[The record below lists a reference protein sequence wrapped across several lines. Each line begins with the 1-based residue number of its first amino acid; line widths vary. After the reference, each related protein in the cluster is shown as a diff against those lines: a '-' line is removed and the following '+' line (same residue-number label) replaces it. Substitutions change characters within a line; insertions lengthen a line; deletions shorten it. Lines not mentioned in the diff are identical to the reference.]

1 MIKIFEREIPN
12 KMDELTIEQ
21 FEKVTEITNNKE
33 LDNIERYI
41 KIFEYFGVKESEWDD
56 NDVELSDFIE
66 IVKEFNSNNYE
77 KKEPIESI
85 ELDGYTYEAKMKLS
99 VKDTKMIE
107 KLINRK
113 SHNWISDLLALMFKR
128 TDLSQ
133 VEHYTEAHL
142 KHKAKLF
149 KQLKAEI
156 AVPYLV
162 FVTEKISSHAK
173 SEATESVEPNND

>member
-77 KKEPIESI
+77 KKEPISSI

-133 VEHYTEAHL
+133 TEHYTDAHL
-142 KHKAKLF
+142 KYKSKLF

>member
-1 MIKIFEREIPN
+1 MIKIFEREIPH

-41 KIFEYFGVKESEWDD
+41 KIFEYFGVKESEWEEH
-56 NDVELSDFIE
+56 DVELSDFIE
-66 IVKEFNSNNYE
+66 KVREFNSNNYE
-77 KKEPIESI
+77 KKDAVESI
-85 ELDGYTYEAKMKLS
+85 EVEGYTYQAQMKLS

-107 KLINRK
+107 KIIGRK

-128 TDLSQ
+128 TDLSNT
-133 VEHYTEAHL
+133 EHYTEAHL

-162 FVTEKISSHAK
+162 FVTEKIASHAQ
-173 SEATESVEPNND
+173 SESSEGMEPSND

>member
-33 LDNIERYI
+33 LDNIDRYI

>member
-12 KMDELTIEQ
+12 RMDELTIEQ

-33 LDNIERYI
+33 LDNIDRYI

-85 ELDGYTYEAKMKLS
+85 ELEGYTYQGQLKLS

-107 KLINRK
+107 KIISRK

-128 TDLSQ
+128 SDLTPT
-133 VEHYTEAHL
+133 EHYAEAHL
-142 KHKAKLF
+142 KHKSKLF

-156 AVPYLV
+156 VVPYLV
-162 FVTEKISSHAK
+162 YVTEKIASHAQ
-173 SEATESVEPNND
+173 SESPEAVEPSND

>member
-33 LDNIERYI
+33 LDNIDRYI

-56 NDVELSDFIE
+56 NDVELSEFIE
-66 IVKEFNSNNYE
+66 KVKEFNSSNYE
-77 KKEPIESI
+77 KKDAVESF
-85 ELDGYTYEAKMKLS
+85 ELEGYTYEGQLKLS
-99 VKDTKMIE
+99 VKDTKIIE
-107 KLINRK
+107 KIINRK

-128 TDLSQ
+128 TDLTAT
-133 VEHYTEAHL
+133 EHYTEAHL
-142 KHKAKLF
+142 KYKSKLF

-162 FVTEKISSHAK
+162 FVTEKIASHAQ
-173 SEATESVEPNND
+173 SQSPEAVEPSND

>member
-1 MIKIFEREIPN
+1 
-12 KMDELTIEQ
+12 
-21 FEKVTEITNNKE
+21 
-33 LDNIERYI
+33 
-41 KIFEYFGVKESEWDD
+41 
-56 NDVELSDFIE
+56 
-66 IVKEFNSNNYE
+66 
-77 KKEPIESI
+77 
-85 ELDGYTYEAKMKLS
+85 
-99 VKDTKMIE
+99 
-107 KLINRK
+107 
-113 SHNWISDLLALMFKR
+113 MFKR

-173 SEATESVEPNND
+173 TQSAEALESNND

>member
-33 LDNIERYI
+33 LDNIDRYI

-107 KLINRK
+107 KLIGRK

-173 SEATESVEPNND
+173 SEAAESVEPNND

>member
-21 FEKVTEITNNKE
+21 FEKVSELNNNQE
-33 LDNIERYI
+33 LDNIDRYI
-41 KIFEYFGVKESEWDD
+41 KIFEYFGVKESEWDE
-56 NDVELSDFIE
+56 NEVELSDFIDK
-66 IVKEFNSNNYE
+66 VKEFNSNNYE
-77 KKEPIESI
+77 QKQPVESI
-85 ELDGYTYEAKMKLS
+85 ELEGYTYEAKMKLS

-107 KLINRK
+107 KIVNRK
-113 SHNWISDLLALMFKR
+113 SHNWISDLMALMFKR
-128 TDLSQ
+128 TDLTPT
-133 VEHYTEAHL
+133 EHYAEAHL

-162 FVTEKISSHAK
+162 FVTEKISSHAQ
-173 SEATESVEPNND
+173 SQSPEAVEPSND

>member
-1 MIKIFEREIPN
+1 MIQIFGRDIPN

-21 FEKVTEITNNKE
+21 FEKVTEITNNQE
-33 LDNIERYI
+33 LDNIDRYI

-56 NDVELSDFIE
+56 NEVELSEFIDK
-66 IVKEFNSNNYE
+66 VKEFNSNNYE
-77 KKEPIESI
+77 KKDAIESI
-85 ELDGYTYEAKMKLS
+85 ELEGYTYQAQMKLS

-107 KLINRK
+107 KIISRK

-128 TDLSQ
+128 TDLSST
-133 VEHYTEAHL
+133 EHYTEAHL
-142 KHKAKLF
+142 KHKSKLF

-162 FVTEKISSHAK
+162 FITEKISSHAQ
-173 SEATESVEPNND
+173 SQSAEAVESSND

>member
-1 MIKIFEREIPN
+1 MIKIFDREIPN

-41 KIFEYFGVKESEWDD
+41 KVFEYFGVKESEWDD
-56 NDVELSDFIE
+56 NDVDLSEFIE
-66 IVKEFNSNNYE
+66 KVKEFNSNNFQA
-77 KKEPIESI
+77 KDAVESF
-85 ELDGYTYEAKMKLS
+85 ELEGYTYEAKMKIS

-107 KLINRK
+107 KIIVKK
-113 SHNWISDLLALMFKR
+113 SHNWISDLMALMFKR
-128 TDLSQ
+128 TDLSNT
-133 VEHYTEAHL
+133 EHYTEAHL
-142 KHKAKLF
+142 KHKSKLF

-156 AVPYLV
+156 SVPYIV

-173 SEATESVEPNND
+173 SQAPQELEPSND

>member
-133 VEHYTEAHL
+133 TEHYTDAHL
-142 KHKAKLF
+142 KYKSKLF

>member
-41 KIFEYFGVKESEWDD
+41 KIFEYFGVKESEWDE
-56 NDVELSDFIE
+56 NDVELSEFIE
-66 IVKEFNSNNYE
+66 KVKEFNSNNYDV
-77 KKEPIESI
+77 KDAVESF
-85 ELDGYTYEAKMKLS
+85 ELEGYTYEAKMKLS

-107 KLINRK
+107 KIVGRK

-128 TDLSQ
+128 TDLTP

-142 KHKAKLF
+142 KHKSKLF

-162 FVTEKISSHAK
+162 FVTDKIANHAK
-173 SEATESVEPNND
+173 SQATENVEPNND

>member
-1 MIKIFEREIPN
+1 MIKIFEREIPH

-33 LDNIERYI
+33 LDNMERYI
-41 KIFEYFGVKESEWDD
+41 KIFEYFGVKESEWEEH
-56 NDVELSDFIE
+56 DVELSDFIE
-66 IVKEFNSNNYE
+66 KVREFNSNNYE
-77 KKEPIESI
+77 KKDAVESI
-85 ELDGYTYEAKMKLS
+85 EVEGYTYQAQMKLS

-107 KLINRK
+107 KIIGRK

-128 TDLSQ
+128 TDLSNT
-133 VEHYTEAHL
+133 EHYTEAHL

-162 FVTEKISSHAK
+162 FVTEKIASHAQ
-173 SEATESVEPNND
+173 SESSEGMEPSND

>member
-56 NDVELSDFIE
+56 NDVELSDFIDK
-66 IVKEFNSNNYE
+66 VKEFNSSNYE
-77 KKEPIESI
+77 KKDAVESI
-85 ELDGYTYEAKMKLS
+85 ELDGYTYEAQMKLS

-128 TDLSQ
+128 TDLSST
-133 VEHYTEAHL
+133 EHYTEAHL